1 MRTLWASGLATMVL
15 LAGASLA
22 MADTRPTP
30 VPGTVNYVEGQA
42 ALDGQNLPA
51 KQNGSTLLETNQVLD
66 TGQGKA
72 ELLLTPG
79 VYFRLGDNSEVRMVT
94 PGLADTQVELVKGS
108 GMLEVDQ
115 LYKENNLSVVVA
127 GTTTRIEKEG
137 LYNFQAQP
145 ATVRVIDGKATV
157 YEGDAHTN
165 LKKGHEVTVANAAPL
180 KSHDLNKEAVE
191 ADPLYR
197 WSKLRGQY
205 EADANVNM
213 AYSVANY
220 GGWYGPGWYW
230 DPFWDFYSFLPGDG
244 FFYNPFGWGFY
255 SPGYLWGHPY
265 LYGGGWGGHY
275 RYPVAGHNLGG
286 RGFRSTSGFERHSAA
301 PAASG
306 FRSGGAVGMGGFHGG
321 GFGGFHG
328 GGFGGGGFHG
338 GGGFGGGG
346 RR

>member
-1 MRTLWASGLATMVL
+1 MRTLWASGLATIVL

-22 MADTRPTP
+22 MADTRPMP

-42 ALDGQNLPA
+42 ALDGQTLPA

-79 VYFRLGDNSEVRMVT
+79 VYFRLGDNSEARMVS

-115 LYKENNLSVVVA
+115 LYKENNLSVVMD
-127 GTTTRIEKEG
+127 GTTTRIDKEG

-157 YEGDAHTN
+157 YEGDAHTDV
-165 LKKGHEVTVANAAPL
+165 KKGHEVIAANAAPL
-180 KSHDLNKEAVE
+180 KAHNLNKEAVE
-191 ADPLYR
+191 MDPLYR

-213 AYSVANY
+213 AYSVAAY

-230 DPFWDFYSFLPGDG
+230 DPYWSFYSFLPGDG

-255 SPGYLWGHPY
+255 SPWYVWGHPY
-265 LYGGGWGGHY
+265 LWGPGHY
-275 RYPVAGHNLGG
+275 RYSVAGHVPATH
-286 RGFRSTSGFERHSAA
+286 GFRSTPGFERHSAA

-306 FRSGGAVGMGGFHGG
+306 FRSGGFRSGGAVGM
-321 GFGGFHG
+321 GGFHG

-338 GGGFGGGG
+338 GGGFGGG

>member
-1 MRTLWASGLATMVL
+1 MRTLWASGLATIVL

-22 MADTRPTP
+22 IADTRPMP

-42 ALDGQNLPA
+42 ALDGQTLPA

-79 VYFRLGDNSEVRMVT
+79 VYFRLGDNSEARMVS

-115 LYKENNLSVVVA
+115 LYKENNLSVVMD
-127 GTTTRIEKEG
+127 GTTTRIDKEG
-137 LYNFQAQP
+137 LYNFLAQP

-165 LKKGHEVTVANAAPL
+165 VKKGHEVIMANAAPL
-180 KSHDLNKEAVE
+180 KAHDLNKEAVE
-191 ADPLYR
+191 TDPLYR

-213 AYSVANY
+213 AYSVAAY

-230 DPFWDFYSFLPGDG
+230 DPFWDFYSFIPGDG

-255 SPGYLWGHPY
+255 SPWYVWGHPY
-265 LYGGGWGGHY
+265 LWGPGHY
-275 RYPVAGHNLGG
+275 RYSVAGHVPATH
-286 RGFRSTSGFERHSAA
+286 GFRSTPGFERHSAA

-306 FRSGGAVGMGGFHGG
+306 FRSGGFRSGGAVGM
-321 GFGGFHG
+321 GGFHG

-338 GGGFGGGG
+338 GGGFGGG

>member
-1 MRTLWASGLATMVL
+1 MRTLWTASKLAAMVL

-22 MADTRPTP
+22 MADTKSMA
-30 VPGTVNYVEGQA
+30 VPGTVNYVEGQV

-79 VYFRLGDNSEVRMVT
+79 VYFRLGDNSEVRMVS
-94 PGLADTQVELVKGS
+94 PGLADTRVELVKGS
-108 GMLEVDQ
+108 AMLEVDQ
-115 LYKENNLSVVVA
+115 LYKENDLSVMIGA
-127 GTTTRIEKEG
+127 TTTRIDKEG
-137 LYNFQAQP
+137 LYDFQAQP
-145 ATVRVIDGKATV
+145 GDIRVLDGKATV

-165 LKKGHEVTVANAAPL
+165 LKKGHEVLLANAAL
-180 KSHDLNKEAVE
+180 KSQSLNKEAVE
-191 ADPLYR
+191 TDPLYR

-205 EADANVNM
+205 LADANVSM
-213 AYSVANY
+213 AYSVAAY

-230 DPFWDFYSFLPGDG
+230 DPYWSFYAFLPGNG

-255 SPGYLWGHPY
+255 SPGFVWGHPG
-265 LYGGGWGGHY
+265 LFGGGHY
-275 RYPVAGHNLGG
+275 RYPAVAAHAGV
-286 RGFRSTSGFERHSAA
+286 FRSTSGFERHSAA

-321 GFGGFHG
+321 STV
-328 GGFGGGGFHG
+328 GGFHG
-338 GGGFGGGG
+338 GGGFGG